1 MTAEVVEAGVDT
13 VSFAFRPEGRSLFG
27 AVDGFS
33 AKPFRRGAAG
43 SLIAE
48 TRSRDGGRLMSF
60 PSAAFLAV
68 ETRLGALLAGDER
81 CHELAPATELAAG
94 AELARAELWRHTGA
108 DPGEA
113 TEVRRFDLTAGLRFG
128 AGPDG
133 LAFLD
138 TVAGLR
144 PARMVS
150 DVWRG
155 VDGRAQTVYARTS
168 GRGVVVSRIY
178 DKGRESGDDAPGRHV
193 RIENQNRPARS
204 RRYAPEVLSTLDLKG
219 SFGRTMKAYL
229 QTEELVTAGPDGA
242 VAELAAR
249 AIRGELTHAQAER
262 LIGSVALLKYGGRA
276 VYDRDGDALVNN
288 NKRSSRRLKALRES
302 GVVLSDELPPEA
314 VVPVSAL
321 LRDAIERFSA

>member
-1 MTAEVVEAGVDT
+1 M
-13 VSFAFRPEGRSLFG
+13 
-27 AVDGFS
+27 
-33 AKPFRRGAAG
+33 
-43 SLIAE
+43 
-48 TRSRDGGRLMSF
+48 
-60 PSAAFLAV
+60 
-68 ETRLGALLAGDER
+68 
-81 CHELAPATELAAG
+81 
-94 AELARAELWRHTGA
+94 
-108 DPGEA
+108 
-113 TEVRRFDLTAGLRFG
+113 
-128 AGPDG
+128 
-133 LAFLD
+133 
-138 TVAGLR
+138 
-144 PARMVS
+144 
-150 DVWRG
+150 
-155 VDGRAQTVYARTS
+155 YARTS